1 MVLIACYLT
10 ETTILL
16 QTLKAEDTVKHSF
29 SIALYQLKKR

>member
-1 MVLIACYLT
+1 MVLIACYLM

-29 SIALYQLKKR
+29 SIASYQRQKR